1 MFSVEDYW
9 QIFAHH
15 LNMAIEA
22 YVPLKKKPTHIDS
35 KKKTYP
41 KRIKKR
47 CLTVKLIIGGDG
59 LFC

>member
-1 MFSVEDYW
+1 VFSVEDYW

-41 KRIKKR
+41 KRIKK
-47 CLTVKLIIGGDG
+47 DA
-59 LFC
+59 